1 MLEKYL
7 PQIDFDSYED
17 FMANYRLN
25 IPADFNFGFDII
37 DAWADKEPDK
47 VAIVWCNDYNEEY
60 TFTYSDLKKKSNQTA
75 NMLKSLGI
83 GKGDR
88 VMLVLRRRYEY
99 WLAAIALHKLGAIL
113 IPSTMLLTS
122 KDIIYRANAANIK
135 AAICFADDFV
145 IEQTEGAMADSPTI
159 KHKIIVAGNK
169 DGWLNFDDIKNF
181 SEEFARPTGEA
192 ATKADDIMLI
202 YFTSGTTGMP
212 KMVMHDFTHPLGHI
226 ITAKYWHQ
234 VRPNQMHLAVSD
246 SGWGKFG
253 WGKFWGQFICGAIVF
268 TYDMD
273 KFIPAKLLE
282 KLQQYPIKT
291 FCAPPTIFRFM
302 LAAGMENYDLSSI
315 EHCNN
320 AGEPL
325 NADIFNKIN
334 DILGMEMAEGF
345 GQTETTL
352 LIGNFPWFKPRVG
365 SMGKPSPL
373 YDVDLINSEGNSCED
388 GEEGEI
394 VVRNLQAIGLFKGY
408 FENEELTKNAF
419 SDNMYNT
426 GDIAWR
432 DPEGYYWFVGRN
444 DDVIKCSGYRI
455 GPFEVESAL
464 VEHESVLECAVTGA
478 PDEKRGQVVKATIV
492 LKEGYQPSEQ
502 LVAELQEF
510 VKNLT
515 APYKYPRII
524 DFVSE
529 LPKTVSGKIKR
540 AEIRQSNYN

>member
-25 IPADFNFGFDII
+25 IPEDFNFGFDII

-47 VAIVWCNDYNEEY
+47 VAIVWCNDHDEEY
-60 TFTYSDLKKKSNQTA
+60 TFTYSDLKKQSNQTA
-75 NMLKSLGI
+75 NMLKSMGI

-88 VMLVLRRRYEY
+88 VILVLRRRYEY

-122 KDIIYRANAANIK
+122 KDIVYRANAANIK

-145 IEQTEGAMADSPTI
+145 IEQTEGALAEAPTI
-159 KHKIIVAGNK
+159 KHKIIVAGSK
-169 DGWLNFDDIKNF
+169 EGWTDFNEIKNY
-181 SEEFARPTGEA
+181 SPEFARPTGEA
-192 ATKADDIMLI
+192 ATKATDTMLI

-268 TYDMD
+268 AYDMD

-352 LIGNFPWFKPRVG
+352 LIGNFPWFKPKVG

-373 YDVDLINSEGNSCED
+373 YDVDLVNSEGISCED

-408 FENEELTKNAF
+408 FENEELTKTAF
-419 SDNMYNT
+419 SNNMYNT

-464 VEHESVLECAVTGA
+464 VEHDSVLECAVTAA

-492 LKEGYQPSEQ
+492 LKDGYQPSPE